1 MEFVRNGRAFAF
13 GKGRTNF
20 RWSGN
25 ANVVSALI
33 KAGAEIN
40 ATDKAGM
47 TALMHAADS
56 VDAAGV
62 VEVLLKAGAD
72 PKIKDKKGRTALA
85 IAQKSNA
92 VGSEEVVNLLKTLTK

>member
-33 KAGAEIN
+33 KAGA
-40 ATDKAGM
+40 
-47 TALMHAADS
+47 
-56 VDAAGV
+56 

-72 PKIKDKKGRTALA
+72 PKMKDKKGRTALA